1 MSFSPHRL
9 RRGEWLAGTGAVV
22 LLVSMFLL
30 SWYGPTSTLSRAA
43 GGSGLSS
50 SANAWHTLTTARW
63 VMLITIV
70 LALAL
75 AYFQGARRSPAVPVS
90 LSVFVT
96 VFALITVVILI
107 DRVLI
112 DPPGGDLAEAKAG
125 AYIGLLSAIVMLL
138 GGFFSMRDE
147 GIHHHDGPQEIERL
161 RV

>member
-1 MSFSPHRL
+1 MSFAPHRL
-9 RRGEWLAGTGAVV
+9 RRGEWLAGLGAVV
-22 LLVSMFLL
+22 LLLSMFLL
-30 SWYGPTSTLSRAA
+30 TWYGPTGTLSPTA
-43 GGSGLSS
+43 SLSP
-50 SANAWHTLTTARW
+50 SANGWQALTTARW

-75 AYFQGARRSPAVPVS
+75 ACLQGARRSPAVPVS

-125 AYIGLLSAIVMLL
+125 AYIGLLSAVVMLV

-147 GIHHHDGPQEIERL
+147 GIHHHDAPQEIEKL
-161 RV
+161 QV